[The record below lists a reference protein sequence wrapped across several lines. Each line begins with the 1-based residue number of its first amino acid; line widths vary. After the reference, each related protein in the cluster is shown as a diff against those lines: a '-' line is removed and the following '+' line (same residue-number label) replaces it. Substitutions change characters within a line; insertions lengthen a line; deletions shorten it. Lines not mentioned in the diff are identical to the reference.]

1 MRWVRQTRR
10 FGGWL
15 ALFALALQLTLSFG
29 HMHAEDFA
37 PAAIQTSTAA
47 GDDGGAPADHDHGL
61 GHHDCDICAT
71 MAMLASLVVPLPPSV
86 ALPAYS
92 RFIVLAETGPQIVFG
107 FVPRQFQARAP
118 PLAS

>member
-15 ALFALALQLTLSFG
+15 ALFALALQLALSFG
-29 HMHAEDFA
+29 HVHADDLA
-37 PAAIQTSTAA
+37 PAATQASTTA
-47 GDDGGAPADHDHGL
+47 GDEGTPADHGL

-71 MAMLASLVVPLPPSV
+71 MAMLASLVVPLPPFV
-86 ALPAYS
+86 AVPAYAN
-92 RFIVLAETGPQIVFG
+92 FIVLAETGPQIVFG
-107 FVPRQFQARAP
+107 FMPRQFQARAP

>member
-1 MRWVRQTRR
+1 
-10 FGGWL
+10 
-15 ALFALALQLTLSFG
+15 
-29 HMHAEDFA
+29 
-37 PAAIQTSTAA
+37 
-47 GDDGGAPADHDHGL
+47 
-61 GHHDCDICAT
+61 
-71 MAMLASLVVPLPPSV
+71 VVPLPPAV

>member
-10 FGGWL
+10 FGSWL

-37 PAAIQTSTAA
+37 PAATQTSTTA
-47 GDDGGAPADHDHGL
+47 GDAGTAEDHGL
-61 GHHDCDICAT
+61 GHHDCDICAN

-86 ALPAYS
+86 ALPACS
-92 RFIVLAETGPQIVFG
+92 QFIVLAETGPQIVFG